1 MHQSGIFCLNINNSC
16 TIRPQTHACGQ
27 RSDLSSNTLCFCSSV
42 RLKSRKQSW
51 TRLQSW
57 SVFNPTGFTSQQSPK
72 SPNLGF
78 VCRPMCLFGKHAS
91 LFVTGLLCCQGWK
104 RSLFSVLNADAACST
119 STLYLICLSVMFLLL
134 KSLKMTTDTHNSF
147 CAAKITKAN
156 KAKASSTCIHHI
168 QPTIFYRQCNRIIT
182 AHLAINFNF
191 FALHF
196 ILFIFF
202 FCILFYYLFLI
213 LHLHFNLAFY
223 FLAFLILLS

>member
-1 MHQSGIFCLNINNSC
+1 
-16 TIRPQTHACGQ
+16 
-27 RSDLSSNTLCFCSSV
+27 
-42 RLKSRKQSW
+42 
-51 TRLQSW
+51 
-57 SVFNPTGFTSQQSPK
+57 
-72 SPNLGF
+72 
-78 VCRPMCLFGKHAS
+78 
-91 LFVTGLLCCQGWK
+91 
-104 RSLFSVLNADAACST
+104 
-119 STLYLICLSVMFLLL
+119 
-134 KSLKMTTDTHNSF
+134 MTTDTHNSF